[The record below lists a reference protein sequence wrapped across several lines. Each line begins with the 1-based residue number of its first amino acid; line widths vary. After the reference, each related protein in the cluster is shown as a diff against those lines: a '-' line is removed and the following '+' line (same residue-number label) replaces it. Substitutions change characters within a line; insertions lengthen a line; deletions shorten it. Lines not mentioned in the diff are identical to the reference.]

1 MAVLQGLISEADEP
15 SAQEPWENLPV
26 HPDRLPPLAEGD
38 YQSISPMWLKVALR
52 RHWVLSALVVV
63 GVVVAHFVF
72 REWLLLLALVVPVI
86 LFFWGNVALKKIYY
100 SKKYMLR
107 LKDITYKSGWIWHSV
122 TSVPYNRIQHVE
134 IEQGPIEKIY
144 GLSTLEVYTA
154 GKSTS
159 DLSIPGLESETAE
172 KLKDFVLGQ
181 VMTKQ
186 EEE

>member
-1 MAVLQGLISEADEP
+1 MAVLQGLIAGADEQP
-15 SAQEPWENLPV
+15 TQEPWENLPV
-26 HPDRLPPLAEGD
+26 HPDRLPPLPEGD
-38 YQSISPMWLKVALR
+38 YESISPLWLKVALR
-52 RHWVLSALVVV
+52 RLWVLSALLLI
-63 GVVVAHFVF
+63 GIVVAYFIVHEWKVLVF
-72 REWLLLLALVVPVI
+72 LVVPVI
-86 LFFWGNVALKKIYY
+86 LFFWGNMALKKIYS

-107 LKDITYKSGWIWHSV
+107 QKDITYRSGWLWHSV

-144 GLSTLEVYTA
+144 GLSTMEVYTA

-159 DLSIPGLESETAE
+159 DLSIPGLNGETAE

-186 EEE
+186 EQE